1 MNYVVTQEEMRAYD
15 IYTIE
20 QIGIPALVLMER
32 AALAVVWRVKCALQ
46 GRKGKVLCVC
56 GSGNNGGDGLAL
68 TRLLLDEGIAV
79 QTVFLGEE
87 DRVSREVQTQLSI
100 LSHYEVTPLKE
111 IPREEYAVVV
121 DAIFGTGLS
130 REVMGTYRK
139 AIETINGLGAYTI
152 SVDIPSGLNG
162 DTGRV
167 LGAAVEADETV
178 TLAFAKRGLYLY
190 PGPLYAGKVTIADIG
205 ITEKSFDG
213 RRPGMYTRKDAP
225 VTLWPGRRPDGNKG
239 TFGKLL
245 LTAGSEGMAGA
256 ALLAGESA
264 YRAGAGMVKL
274 VIPEAIRAT
283 VQEKLS
289 EALILGYEKSTEL
302 MPEEE
307 TAFLESCKWAGTLA
321 LGPGLSVCES
331 GRRFL
336 ELALKTDKPLL
347 IDADGINILAAD
359 ETLRQLLKNRKKAGG
374 RTVLT
379 PHMGELARLLRKPL
393 KEVTEAEAESTH
405 LAAEEFDCIV
415 VGKSARSYVYE
426 PGGEMFL
433 NTAGNDKMATA
444 GSGDTLLGIIAA
456 LTAQGMD
463 MRDAAET
470 GVYLHA
476 CAGDA
481 AARDAKGAGITASDI
496 IRGLSALNREMDREE
511 T

>member
-1 MNYVVTQEEMRAYD
+1 MNYLVTQEEMRAYD

-20 QIGIPALVLMER
+20 HIGVPSLVLMER
-32 AALAVVWRVKCALQ
+32 AALAVFKRVKHALQ
-46 GRKGKVLCVC
+46 NGEGKVLCVC

-87 DRVSREVQTQLSI
+87 DRAGEEVRTQLSI
-100 LSHYEVTPLKE
+100 LRHYGYTLLKE
-111 IPREEYAVVV
+111 IPDEEYAVVV
-121 DAIFGTGLS
+121 DAIFGTGIS
-130 REVMGTYRK
+130 RVVTGIYRG
-139 AIETINGLGAYTI
+139 AIERINALQAYTI
-152 SVDIPSGLNG
+152 SVDIPSGLNT
-162 DTGRV
+162 DTGSV
-167 LGAAVEADETV
+167 LGVAVRADETV

-205 ITEKSFDG
+205 ITERSFKD
-213 RRPGMYTRKDAP
+213 RRPGMYTRNDIPAM
-225 VTLWPGRRPDGNKG
+225 LWPKRRPDGNKG

-245 LTAGSEGMAGA
+245 LIAGSEGMAGA
-256 ALLAGESA
+256 ALLSGESA
-264 YRAGAGMVKL
+264 YRTGAGMVKL
-274 VIPEAIRAT
+274 VIPKAIRAA
-283 VQEKLS
+283 VQEKLP
-289 EALILGYEKSTEL
+289 EALLLIYEESTEL
-302 MPEEE
+302 TVKEEE
-307 TAFLESCKWAGTLA
+307 AFLESLKWAGTLA
-321 LGPGLSVCES
+321 IGPGLSVCES

-347 IDADGINILAAD
+347 IDADGINILAED
-359 ETLRQLLKNRKKAGG
+359 ENLRQLLINRRKAGG

-379 PHMGELARLLRKPL
+379 PHMGELARLLKKPL
-393 KEVTEAEAESTH
+393 AEVTEAEAESTY
-405 LAAEEFDCIV
+405 LAAEAFDCIV
-415 VGKSARSYVYE
+415 AGKSARSYVYE
-426 PGGEMFL
+426 PGGAMFL

-481 AARDAKGAGITASDI
+481 AAQAAKGAGITASDI
-496 IRGLSALNREMDREE
+496 IRGLSALNREMDSEE

>member
-1 MNYVVTQEEMRAYD
+1 MNYLVTQEEMRAYD

-32 AALAVVWRVKCALQ
+32 AALAVAERVKSVLQ
-46 GRKGKVLCVC
+46 DRKGKVLCVC

-68 TRLLLDEGIAV
+68 ARLLLDEGIEV
-79 QTVFLGEE
+79 QAVFLGEE
-87 DRVSREVQTQLSI
+87 GRAGREVQTQLSI
-100 LSHYEVTPLKE
+100 LSHYEVKPLKE
-111 IPREEYAVVV
+111 VQREEYAVVV

-130 REVMGTYRK
+130 REVTGIYRL
-139 AIETINGLGAYTI
+139 AIEMINGLGAYTI
-152 SVDIPSGLNG
+152 SIDIPSGLNG
-162 DTGRV
+162 DTGKV

-205 ITEKSFDG
+205 ITERSFDG
-213 RRPGMYTRKDAP
+213 RRPGMYTREDAP
-225 VTLWPGRRPDGNKG
+225 ATLWPKRRPDGNKG

-274 VIPEAIRAT
+274 VIPEAVRTI
-283 VQEKLS
+283 VQEKLP
-289 EALILGYEKSTEL
+289 EALLLSYGKSTAL
-302 MPEEE
+302 TDEEE
-307 TAFLESCKWAGTLA
+307 NAFLESLRWAGTLA
-321 LGPGLSVCES
+321 IGPGLSVCES

-336 ELALKTDKPLL
+336 ELALKTTKPLL
-347 IDADGINILAAD
+347 IDADGLNILAED
-359 ETLRQLLKNRKKAGG
+359 DNLRQLLKNRRKTGG

-379 PHMGELARLLRKPL
+379 PHMGELARLLRRPL
-393 KEVTEAEAESTH
+393 KEVTEAEAESTY
-405 LAAEEFDCIV
+405 LAAAEFDCIV

-433 NTAGNDKMATA
+433 NTVGNDKMATA
-444 GSGDTLLGIIAA
+444 GSGDTLFGIIAA

-476 CAGDA
+476 RAGDA
-481 AARDAKGAGITASDI
+481 AAEDAKGAGITASDI
-496 IRGLSALNREMDREE
+496 IRGLSALNRKTDCEE

>member
-1 MNYVVTQEEMRAYD
+1 MDYLVTQEEMRAYD

-20 QIGIPALVLMER
+20 HLGIPAIVLMER
-32 AALAVVWRVKCALQ
+32 AALAAAERVKCVLQ
-46 GRKGKVLCVC
+46 GSKGKVLCVC

-68 TRLLLDEGIAV
+68 ARLLSDDGIEV
-79 QTVFLGEE
+79 QTVFLGDENRAGEE
-87 DRVSREVQTQLSI
+87 VRTQLSI
-100 LSHYEVTPLKE
+100 LHRYGIRLLKE
-111 IPREEYAVVV
+111 IPHEEFAVVV

-130 REVMGTYRK
+130 REVTGVYRR
-139 AIETINGLGAYTI
+139 AIETINGLQAYTI

-167 LGAAVEADETV
+167 QGVAVEADETV

-190 PGPLYAGKVTIADIG
+190 PGPLYAGKITIADIG
-205 ITEKSFDG
+205 ITERSFG
-213 RRPGMYTRKDAP
+213 ERRPGMYTRKDTPAM
-225 VTLWPGRRPDGNKG
+225 LWPKRRPDGNKG

-245 LTAGSEGMAGA
+245 LIAGSEGMAGA

-274 VIPEAIRAT
+274 VIPEAIRDT
-283 VQEKLS
+283 VQEKLP
-289 EALILGYEKSTEL
+289 EALNLGYENCTVL
-302 MPEEE
+302 TEEE
-307 TAFLESCKWAGTLA
+307 EAAFLESCKWAGTLA
-321 LGPGLSVCES
+321 IGPGLSVCDS

-336 ELALKTDKPLL
+336 ELALKLTKPLL
-347 IDADGINILAAD
+347 IDADGLNILAED
-359 ETLRQLLKNRKKAGG
+359 ETLRQMLKTRRKAGG

-393 KEVTEAEAESTH
+393 TEVTAAEAESTY

-415 VGKSARSYVYE
+415 VGKSARSYVCE
-426 PGGEMFL
+426 PGGDMFL

-481 AARDAKGAGITASDI
+481 AAKTAGGAGITASDI
-496 IRGLSALNREMDREE
+496 IRGLSALKEK
-511 T
+511 

>member
-1 MNYVVTQEEMRAYD
+1 MSYLVTQQEMRAYD

-32 AALAVVWRVKCALQ
+32 AALAVAGRVEYALQ

-68 TRLLLDEGIAV
+68 TRLLLDKGIAV
-79 QTVFLGEE
+79 ETVFLGEK
-87 DRVSREVQTQLSI
+87 SRAGSEVQIQMSI
-100 LSHYEVTPLKE
+100 LQQYGHVLKKE
-111 IPREEYAVVV
+111 ITDGEYAVVV

-130 REVMGTYRK
+130 REVTGVYRQV
-139 AIETINGLGAYTI
+139 IETINQMQAYTI
-152 SVDIPSGLNG
+152 SVDIPSGLDA
-162 DTGRV
+162 DTGKV
-167 LGAAVEADETV
+167 LGTAIEADETV

-190 PGPLYAGKVTIADIG
+190 PGPFYAGRICTADIG

-213 RRPGMYTRKDAP
+213 RKPGMYTRKDAP
-225 VTLWPGRRPDGNKG
+225 ASVWPVRRPDGNKG
-239 TFGKLL
+239 SFGKLFL
-245 LTAGSEGMAGA
+245 AAGSGGMAGA

-274 VIPEAIRAT
+274 AVPETIREI
-283 VQEKLS
+283 VQEKLP
-289 EALILGYEKSTEL
+289 EALLFSYEKSSSLTT
-302 MPEEE
+302 EEE
-307 TAFLESCKWAGTLA
+307 AAFLKNCEWAGTLA
-321 LGPGLSVCES
+321 IGPGLSVCES

-336 ELALKTDKPLL
+336 ELALQTRKPLL
-347 IDADGINILAAD
+347 IDADGLNILAED
-359 ETLRQLLKNRKKAGG
+359 ENLKQLLKKRQEAGG

-379 PHMGELARLLRKPL
+379 PHMGELARLLGKPL
-393 KEVTEAEAESTH
+393 AEVTATEAESTH
-405 LAAEEFDCIV
+405 QAAEEFHCIV

-444 GSGDTLLGIIAA
+444 GSGDTLLGILAA

-463 MRDAAET
+463 MRAAAEA

-481 AARDAKGAGITASDI
+481 AAEAAKGAGITASDI
-496 IRGLSALNREMDREE
+496 IRGLSALR
-511 T
+511 